1 MRLLIICLL
10 LLSTTCFAVPYQVPA
25 ESGFRIL
32 RPGAANGVGIP
43 ATAAANRDPNYPYW
57 GSYCGEAGNVL
68 CWPEAPRSEFV
79 VPAGTKKVTVSLY
92 SDSGYGSAQVF
103 HDGTAYNM
111 AMHAYST
118 VSGRRYRLQT
128 YADMTMSASTC
139 DHGGSAAPI
148 SPRPYEAGA
157 VRVYRLSNSPRFST
171 CTITFDNLDL
181 ASDTRISVSFNGL
194 FFRYDNNIYDRLPSG
209 TDVFVMNPFLD
220 RVTYNFFDAADNSS
234 GSGELFDSIIVSGWI
249 NLDGYLDFSL
259 VSAPVQSITVGPQEQ
274 KVRYAYFDTK
284 LKSNLPKVNATIR
297 CQYVFNGSCALS
309 DGDLMIPMLA
319 GIRAD
324 RIHGAN
330 YTAALSP
337 NLPLHLTSDLGFS
350 FNEEMYLGFMFGID
364 PAYLRANPATFGKTF
379 RGDVTLI
386 VEADF
391 R

>member
-1 MRLLIICLL
+1 MRLLIVWML
-10 LLSTTCFAVPYQVPA
+10 LLSSTCFAVPYQVPA

-43 ATAAANRDPNYPYW
+43 ATAAANRDPRFPYW
-57 GSYCGEAGNVL
+57 GSYCAEGGNVL

-79 VPAGTKKVTVSLY
+79 VPAGTRKVTVSLY
-92 SDSGYGSAQVF
+92 SATGYGSANVF
-103 HDGTAYNM
+103 YDGQPYGM
-111 AMHAYST
+111 ELHAYSHI
-118 VSGRRYRLQT
+118 SGRRYRLQT
-128 YADMTMSASTC
+128 YGDMLITENNCDGASTTRTIT
-139 DHGGSAAPI
+139 PL
-148 SPRPYEAGA
+148 PYETGA
-157 VRVYRLSNSPRFST
+157 VRVFRLTNQVRFST

-181 ASDTRISVSFNGL
+181 ASDTRVSVSFNGL
-194 FFRYDNNIYDRLPSG
+194 FFRYDNNIYNRLPSG
-209 TDVFVMNPFLD
+209 TEIFVMNPFAD
-220 RVTYNFFDAADNSS
+220 RVTYNFFDSAGNRS

-337 NLPLHLTSDLGFS
+337 NLPLHLTNDLGFS